1 MKLLTS
7 RQIRKTTTAA
17 IAVLGSLGFLCAPG
31 EAGTR
36 SYSDIQNTA
45 SHVTIQQPGSG
56 VNNRSIVL
64 PFSKSTVIELPE
76 NVMDVIVSNPE
87 VVEAVVHTSRRTM
100 LIGKDAGQTNVYF
113 YSHDGRELLNVDIR
127 VERDI
132 GGLEGLIAKNAPD
145 SNVEVQ
151 VFNSNILLTG
161 TVPNA
166 AAMDRVEKLARMW
179 SGCVDC
185 GDGGEIVN
193 LLAVEGKDQVMLKVR
208 IVEMQRSVTKQM
220 GVDLSAI
227 GELGDST
234 VSLLNRVGPTLAS
247 GFTGGGAYNNTG
259 GGDLTTLSGA
269 IRALESV
276 GLVRT
281 LAEPTL
287 TAISGETANF
297 LAGGEIPIFTGATRD
312 DDGSLVRSF
321 EFKPFGVSLGFTPV
335 VLSEGLISL
344 SISTE
349 VSEPTTENAFVSDGG
364 ENVLGIRVRRANTV
378 VEMPAG
384 GSLVI
389 AGLIREETRST
400 VDGTPGAKDIPGLG
414 ALFRGR
420 DNQTTQTEVVIMV
433 TPYLVDSTHPDKLQN
448 PGDGFQAAN
457 DVEGLLMGRLNKV
470 YAENGQPKIQTNS
483 LLGPFGHVVD

>member
-1 MKLLTS
+1 MKRLTS
-7 RQIRKTTTAA
+7 RHLRKTSTAA
-17 IAVLGSLGFLCAPG
+17 LAILGSLGFLAAPG

-36 SYSDIQNTA
+36 SYSHIQNTA
-45 SHVTIQQPGSG
+45 SQVTIQQPGSG

-76 NVMDVIVSNPE
+76 NVMDVIVSNPNI
-87 VVEAVVHTSRRTM
+87 VDAVVHTSRRTM
-100 LIGKDAGQTNVYF
+100 LIGKEAGQTNVYF

-132 GGLEGLIAKNAPD
+132 GGLESLIAKNAPD

-161 TVPNA
+161 AVPNA
-166 AAMDRVEKLARMW
+166 AAADTVEKLARMW
-179 SGCVDC
+179 LGAGGSE
-185 GDGGEIVN
+185 GEIVN
-193 LLAVEGKDQVMLKVR
+193 LLAIEGKDQVMLKVR

-220 GVDLSAI
+220 GLDLSAI
-227 GELGDST
+227 GDLGGST
-234 VSLLNRVGPTLAS
+234 VSLLNNVGPTLTS
-247 GFTGGGAYNNTG
+247 GFQANGTYNNTS
-259 GGDLTTLSGA
+259 GGDLTSLSGA
-269 IRALESV
+269 LRALESV

-297 LAGGEIPIFTGATRD
+297 LAGGEIPIFSGATRD
-312 DDGSLVRSF
+312 DQGNLVRSF

-349 VSEPTTENAFVSDGG
+349 VSEPTTENAFISEGG
-364 ENVLGIRVRRANTV
+364 ESVLGIRVRRANTV

-400 VDGTPGAKDIPGLG
+400 VDGTPGLKDVPGLG

-420 DNQTTQTEVVIMV
+420 DSQTTQTEVVIMV
-433 TPYLVDSTHPDKLQN
+433 TPYLVDSTHPDKLQT
-448 PGDGFQAAN
+448 PADGFQSAN
-457 DVEGLLMGRLNKV
+457 DVESLLMGRLNKV
-470 YAENGQPKIQTNS
+470 YAENGQPKIQANS
-483 LLGPFGHVVD
+483 LSGPFGHVVD

>member
-1 MKLLTS
+1 MKILTS
-7 RQIRKTTTAA
+7 RHLRRNSTAA
-17 IAVLGSLGFLCAPG
+17 IALMGSLGILCAPVH
-31 EAGTR
+31 AGTR
-36 SYSDIQNTA
+36 SYSHIQNSA
-45 SHVTIQQPGSG
+45 SQVKIQEPGSG
-56 VNNRSIVL
+56 VNSRSIVL

-76 NVMDVIVSNPE
+76 NVMDVIVSNPA

-100 LIGKDAGQTNVYF
+100 LIGKEAGQTNVYF

-132 GGLEGLIAKNAPD
+132 GGLEGLIAKNAPN
-145 SNVEVQ
+145 SSVEVQ

-166 AAMDRVEKLARMW
+166 AAADRVEKLARMW
-179 SGCVDC
+179 LGA
-185 GDGGEIVN
+185 DGGSDGEMVN
-193 LLAVEGKDQVMLKVR
+193 LLAIEGKDQVMLKVR

-220 GVDLSAI
+220 GLDLSAI
-227 GELGDST
+227 GDLGGST
-234 VSLLNRVGPTLAS
+234 VSLLNNVGPSVTSGLLAN
-247 GFTGGGAYNNTG
+247 GTYNNTG
-259 GGDLTTLSGA
+259 GGDLTSLSGA
-269 IRALESV
+269 LSALETV

-297 LAGGEIPIFTGATRD
+297 LAGGEIPLFSGSTRD
-312 DDGSLVRSF
+312 DNGNLIRSF

-349 VSEPTTENAFVSDGG
+349 VSEPTTENAFISEGG
-364 ENVLGIRVRRANTV
+364 ESVLGIRVRRASTV

-389 AGLIREETRST
+389 AGLIREESRST
-400 VDGTPGAKDIPGLG
+400 VDGTPGLKDIPGLG

-433 TPYLVDSTHPDKLQN
+433 TPYLVDSTHPDKLQA
-448 PGDGFQAAN
+448 PGDGYIPSN
-457 DVEGLLMGRLNKV
+457 DVDSLLLGRLNKV
-470 YAENGQPKIQTNS
+470 YAENGQPKIQSNS
-483 LLGPFGHVVD
+483 LPGPFGHVVD

>member
-7 RQIRKTTTAA
+7 RQLRKTTTAA
-17 IAVLGSLGFLCAPG
+17 IAVLGSLGFLSVPVD
-31 EAGTR
+31 AGTR
-36 SYSDIQNTA
+36 SYSQIQNTA
-45 SHVTIQQPGSG
+45 ASVKIQPPGSG

-76 NVMDVIVSNPE
+76 NVMDVIVSNPD

-100 LIGKDAGQTNVYF
+100 LIGKESGQTNVYF
-113 YSHDGRELLNVDIR
+113 YDHDGRELLNVDIR

-132 GGLEGLIAKNAPD
+132 GGLETLISSNAPD

-161 TVPNA
+161 AVPNA
-166 AAMDRVEKLARMW
+166 ASADTVEKLARMW
-179 SGCVDC
+179 LGGGS
-185 GDGGEIVN
+185 GEIVN
-193 LLAVEGKDQVMLKVR
+193 LLAIEGKDQVMLKVR

-220 GVDLSAI
+220 GLDLSAI
-227 GELGDST
+227 GDLGGST
-234 VSLLNRVGPTLAS
+234 VSLLNQVGPTL
-247 GFTGGGAYNNTG
+247 TGGFSAGGTFNNTG
-259 GGDLTTLSGA
+259 GGDLTSLSGA
-269 IRALESV
+269 LSALESV

-297 LAGGEIPIFTGATRD
+297 LAGGEIPVFSGATTD
-312 DDGSLVRSF
+312 DTGQFVRSF

-349 VSEPTTENAFVSDGG
+349 VSEPTTENAFVSESG
-364 ENVLGIRVRRANTV
+364 ESVLGIRVRRANTV

-400 VDGTPGAKDIPGLG
+400 VDGTPGLKDVPGLG

-420 DNQTTQTEVVIMV
+420 DSQTTQTEVVIMV
-433 TPYLVDSTHPDKLQN
+433 TPYLVDSTHPDKLQT
-448 PGDGFQAAN
+448 PTDGFLAPN
-457 DVEGLLMGRLNKV
+457 DVESLLMGRLNKV
-470 YAENGQPKIQTNS
+470 YSQNGQPRIQASS
-483 LLGPFGHVVD
+483 LPGPFGHVVD

>member
-1 MKLLTS
+1 MKLMKS
-7 RQIRKTTTAA
+7 RQIRKTSTAA
-17 IAVLGSLGFLCAPG
+17 IAVLGSLGFLCTPVD
-31 EAGTR
+31 AGTR
-36 SYSDIQNTA
+36 SYSHLQNTA
-45 SHVTIQQPGSG
+45 TSVNIQAPGTG

-76 NVMDVIVSNPE
+76 NVMDVIVSDPD

-100 LIGKDAGQTNVYF
+100 LIGKGSGQTNVYF

-132 GGLEGLIAKNAPD
+132 DGLQSLISKNTID

-151 VFNSNILLTG
+151 SFNSNILLTG
-161 TVPNA
+161 AVPNA
-166 AAMDRVEKLARMW
+166 AAADTVEKLARMW
-179 SGCVDC
+179 LGA
-185 GDGGEIVN
+185 GGGGGEIVN
-193 LLAVEGKDQVMLKVR
+193 LLAIEGKDQVMLKVR

-220 GVDLSAI
+220 GLDLSAI
-227 GELGDST
+227 GDLGGST
-234 VSLLNRVGPTLAS
+234 VSLVNQVGPSLAS
-247 GFTGGGAYNNTG
+247 GFQANGTFNNTG
-259 GGDLTTLSGA
+259 GGDLTSLSGA
-269 IRALESV
+269 LSALESV

-297 LAGGEIPIFTGATRD
+297 LAGGEIPIFSGASRD
-312 DDGSLVRSF
+312 DTGQLIRSF

-349 VSEPTTENAFVSDGG
+349 VSEPTTENAFISDNG
-364 ENVLGIRVRRANTV
+364 ESILGIRVRRANTV

-400 VDGTPGAKDIPGLG
+400 VDGTPGVKDIPGLG

-420 DNQTTQTEVVIMV
+420 DTQSTQTEVVIMV
-433 TPYLVDSTHPDKLQN
+433 TPYLVDSTHPDKLQT
-448 PGDGFQAAN
+448 PADGFLASN
-457 DVEGLLMGRLNKV
+457 DTESLLLGRLNKV
-470 YAENGQPKIQTNS
+470 YSQNGQPKLQASS
-483 LLGPFGHVVD
+483 LSGPFGHVVD

>member
-1 MKLLTS
+1 MKLMKS
-7 RQIRKTTTAA
+7 RQIRKTSTAA
-17 IAVLGSLGFLCAPG
+17 IAVVGSLGFLCTPVD
-31 EAGTR
+31 AGTR
-36 SYSDIQNTA
+36 SYSHLQNTA
-45 SHVTIQQPGSG
+45 TSVNIQAPGTG

-76 NVMDVIVSNPE
+76 NVMDVIVSDPD

-100 LIGKDAGQTNVYF
+100 LIGKGSGQTNVYF

-132 GGLEGLIAKNAPD
+132 DGLQSLISKNTID

-151 VFNSNILLTG
+151 SFNSNILLTG
-161 TVPNA
+161 AVPNA
-166 AAMDRVEKLARMW
+166 AAADTVEKLARMW
-179 SGCVDC
+179 LGA
-185 GDGGEIVN
+185 GGGGGEIVN
-193 LLAVEGKDQVMLKVR
+193 LLAIEGKDQVMLKVR

-220 GVDLSAI
+220 GLDLSAI
-227 GELGDST
+227 GDLGGST
-234 VSLLNRVGPTLAS
+234 VSLVNQVGPSLAS
-247 GFTGGGAYNNTG
+247 GFQANGTFNNTG
-259 GGDLTTLSGA
+259 GGDLTSLSGA
-269 IRALESV
+269 LSALESV

-297 LAGGEIPIFTGATRD
+297 LAGGEIPIFSGASRD
-312 DDGSLVRSF
+312 DTGQLIRSF

-349 VSEPTTENAFVSDGG
+349 VSEPTTENAFISDNG
-364 ENVLGIRVRRANTV
+364 ESILGIRVRRANTV

-400 VDGTPGAKDIPGLG
+400 VDGTPGVKDIPGLG

-420 DNQTTQTEVVIMV
+420 DTQSTQTEVVIMV
-433 TPYLVDSTHPDKLQN
+433 TPYLVDSTHPDKLQT
-448 PGDGFQAAN
+448 PADGFLASN
-457 DVEGLLMGRLNKV
+457 DTESLLLGRLNKV
-470 YAENGQPKIQTNS
+470 YSQNGQPKLQASS
-483 LLGPFGHVVD
+483 LSGPFGHVVD